1 MAKLTIEIEENE
13 FALYDY
19 EAYLDGVLFR
29 EECNFTSEAAALDHA
44 NHHVRSTATWI
55 VTNSKN

>member
-19 EAYLDGVLFR
+19 KVYLNGDLIR
-29 EECNFTSEAAALDHA
+29 TDENFTNIDQAEEYALA
-44 NHHVRSTATWI
+44 NALEWMR
-55 VTNSKN
+55 

>member
-19 EAYLDGVLFR
+19 KVYLNGDLIR
-29 EECNFTSEAAALDHA
+29 TDENFTNIDRAEEYARANALEWFDDAHR
-44 NHHVRSTATWI
+44 N
-55 VTNSKN
+55 

>member
-19 EAYLDGVLFR
+19 RVYLNGDLIR
-29 EECNFTSEAAALDHA
+29 EDENFTDINQAEEYALSNAEEYLEDIHD
-44 NHHVRSTATWI
+44 R
-55 VTNSKN
+55 

>member
-19 EAYLDGVLFR
+19 YLIMDGVEIDR
-29 EECNFTSEAAALDHA
+29 GENYTVEEYALDDAYYRLNIWMAH
-44 NHHVRSTATWI
+44 RD
-55 VTNSKN
+55 

>member
-19 EAYLDGVLFR
+19 RVYLNGDLIR
-29 EECNFTSEAAALDHA
+29 EDENFTDIDQAEKYAFSNAQEYLEDVHD
-44 NHHVRSTATWI
+44 RR
-55 VTNSKN
+55 

>member
-19 EAYLDGVLFR
+19 RVYLNGDLIR
-29 EECNFTSEAAALDHA
+29 TDENFTDIDQAEWYALCNAQEYLEDVHD
-44 NHHVRSTATWI
+44 
-55 VTNSKN
+55 